1 MYRRPLKMV
10 LEELQFL
17 EQQIVQLEQEMA
29 NLLSQH
35 QEAVQRLAEVPGLG
49 VASVQQ
55 IIAEVGAELRRLP
68 RGSTCLPGWERARQM
83 TRAREYPRA
92 TASPR
97 ATAKCGAFSINAPT
111 LRSGRKEASSRSCIA
126 ASYYAR
132 DTIRPL
138 VQLPIALSADL
149 DNLAPGGRYEERGQ
163 VVCERLKRRSE
174 HALRE

>member
-1 MYRRPLKMV
+1 VYRRPLKMV

-49 VASVQQ
+49 VASAQQ

-92 TASPR
+92 TAPPR

-126 ASYYAR
+126 ASYYAW

-138 VQLPIALSADL
+138 GQLPIASV
-149 DNLAPGGRYEERGQ
+149 G
-163 VVCERLKRRSE
+163 
-174 HALRE
+174 